1 MRSTVD
7 TNRHKPNMEANHR
20 SVETGAWTA
29 LPQHGNTVAG
39 GRHPRR
45 PCTASHCGQRDVVQS
60 SLSGSATRNAPVM
73 VGSAHS
79 SLLPAMPA
87 VHSVGWCR

>member
-7 TNRHKPNMEANHR
+7 TNRHTPNMEATHR

-29 LPQHGNTVAG
+29 LPQHGNPLGG

-45 PCTASHCGQRDVVQS
+45 PCTVSHCGQRDVVQS
-60 SLSGSATRNAPVM
+60 SLSRSATRNALM
-73 VGSAHS
+73 MGSPHS